1 MTPHFTL
8 LEAQSV
14 EMEAGLEPEQEP
26 MAGLAPKRLMDSR
39 LTQGLFSFSLFFICS
54 KLAHFRHFGAGAELG
69 AAQERGKG
77 SRAEIGVLGAHSP
90 FLLLWPA

>member
-1 MTPHFTL
+1 
-8 LEAQSV
+8 
-14 EMEAGLEPEQEP
+14 MEAGLEPEQEP

-54 KLAHFRHFGAGAELG
+54 KLAHFHHFGGWGEAELG

-77 SRAEIGVLGAHSP
+77 SRAEIGVWGAHSP